1 MLKSCKYCGRIHD
14 KKYICHNKPI
24 RKQYKKTEEDKF
36 RNTKAWQRK
45 RDYIKDRDKGLCQV
59 CIRKL
64 YNTLKQYNYIDIEV
78 HHIEPL
84 REAYGLRLDE
94 DNLISLCKYHH
105 ELAESG
111 EIPKDIL
118 KEMVSG
124 KDIPPRGES
133 F

>member
-14 KKYICHNKPI
+14 KKFICPNKPI
-24 RKQYKKTEEDKF
+24 RKTFKKTEEDKF

-45 RDYIKDRDKGLCQV
+45 REYIKDRDKGLCQV

-64 YNTLKQYNYIDIEV
+64 YNTIKQYNYIDIEV

-84 REAYGLRLDE
+84 REAYDLRLED

-105 ELAESG
+105 ELAEKG
-111 EIPKDIL
+111 EIPKNIL
-118 KEMVSG
+118 KGMLSE
-124 KDIPPRGES
+124 
-133 F
+133 

>member
-14 KKYICHNKPI
+14 SKYICPNKPI

-45 RDYIKDRDKGLCQV
+45 REYIKDRDKGLCQV

-64 YNTLKQYNYIDIEV
+64 YNTIKQYNYIDIEV

-84 REAYGLRLDE
+84 REAYDLRLDE

-105 ELAESG
+105 ELAEIG
-111 EIPKDIL
+111 KIPKDIL
-118 KEMVSG
+118 KDMVN
-124 KDIPPRGES
+124 DAP
-133 F
+133 

>member
-1 MLKSCKYCGRIHD
+1 MLKSCKHCGRIHD
-14 KKYICHNKPI
+14 KKYICPNKPI
-24 RKQYKKTEEDKF
+24 RKQYRKTEEDKF

-64 YNTLKQYNYIDIEV
+64 YNTIKQYNYIDIEV

-84 REAYGLRLDE
+84 RESYDLRLEE

-105 ELAESG
+105 ELAEKG

-118 KEMVSG
+118 KDMI
-124 KDIPPRGES
+124 KDKDTP
-133 F
+133 

>member
-14 KKYICHNKPI
+14 KKFICPNKPI
-24 RKQYKKTEEDKF
+24 RKTFKKTEEDKF

-45 RDYIKDRDKGLCQV
+45 REYIKDRDKGLCQV

-64 YNTLKQYNYIDIEV
+64 YNTIKQYNYIDIEV

-84 REAYGLRLDE
+84 REAYDLRLED

-105 ELAESG
+105 ELAEKG
-111 EIPKDIL
+111 EIHKNIL
-118 KEMVSG
+118 KDMLSE
-124 KDIPPRGES
+124 
-133 F
+133 